1 MSIDSFV
8 GFDSA
13 DGGISPEQAREYQA
27 RMARN
32 AKHMAAARKQEKK
45 QKKKEDRLFMILLK
59 FIRDN
64 KRNDITLLVSR
75 CLEQNIPAVFIL
87 AILMLDNE
95 ELQKEFGIQFELLEG
110 AESSSEQNDPSA
122 PPPAPAQL
130 ESSENTTPLPNA
142 LVAFGDNHAFP
153 LEMRIALDLWTKSI
167 WDAVSPLPEKIFKTA
182 VEFNENPKAEPESK
196 EVVIQL
202 TAFVLRD
209 YFTDHGNEQVFE
221 NIKSFAD
228 FFMKGLLKRLKE
240 QMKDQV
246 QLEGEQY

>member
-1 MSIDSFV
+1 MSIDSFI

-13 DGGISPEQAREYQA
+13 DGGISPEQVREYQA

-45 QKKKEDRLFMILLK
+45 QKKKEDRLFLILLK

-110 AESSSEQNDPSA
+110 PESASEQDDLPD
-122 PPPAPAQL
+122 PPPQL
-130 ESSENTTPLPNA
+130 ESPKNTTPSPNA
-142 LVAFGDNHAFP
+142 LVAFGENNTFP
-153 LEMRIALDLWTKSI
+153 LEMRIALDLWTKNI
-167 WDAVSPLPEKIFKTA
+167 WDAVSPIPERIFKTA
-182 VEFNENPKAEPESK
+182 VEFNEDPKAEPEAK

-202 TAFVLRD
+202 TAFILRD
-209 YFTDHGNEQVFE
+209 YFTDHGSEQLFD

-228 FFMKGLLKRLKE
+228 FFLKGLLKRLKE
-240 QMKDQV
+240 QMKDQI
-246 QLEGEQY
+246 QLEGEEY